1 MRIYIFR
8 HGVAVD
14 AADPAA
20 PELDADRPLTADG
33 TERTRMALHGLIS
46 MGAVV
51 DRIWTS
57 PYVRCVQTAQLAA
70 EVLGVPRMSIEKL
83 TEMEPGGD
91 PASLLARLP
100 LMHDDGVMLIGH
112 SPSVDQML
120 CQLLGLAEPITA
132 LKKAGLAVLQQKSGM
147 TRAKL
152 LGLYEPKTLRRMGRV
167 E

>member
-8 HGVAVD
+8 HGVALD
-14 AADPAA
+14 AADPSA

-91 PASLLARLP
+91 PASLPGAASLA
-100 LMHDDGVMLIGH
+100 DGAQHPACRGQAVNFVARPC
-112 SPSVDQML
+112 SSV
-120 CQLLGLAEPITA
+120 G
-132 LKKAGLAVLQQKSGM
+132 
-147 TRAKL
+147 
-152 LGLYEPKTLRRMGRV
+152 
-167 E
+167 